1 MNSPLFQNVRE
12 NERESGPA
20 DVRQIVNRGWW
31 LLALAVLLTSG
42 LTLGIFS
49 FAFPWSQG
57 GTRIIG
63 GFELHAG
70 VCALAGLVLAFG
82 GYAFYQQL
90 RIQRIGEQL
99 AERDQVFQLVTEN
112 AADMIAVVER
122 GRRRPY
128 NSIAYQKIL
137 GYSPEELTAT
147 WTGEQIHPD
156 DRAQVIKA
164 EEKVRSS
171 GEPQR
176 LECRMRHKDG
186 SWRTL
191 ESTIYALLNTGSGN
205 QKLVVVNRDITERR
219 RAEQLLVHNTA
230 LLRDEGKYRTIF
242 EDAVVGIFQM
252 TPEGLPLN
260 VNRALAQIHG
270 YDSPEHFMAE
280 VSNLFSQL
288 FIHSRQS
295 DEFKRTLNEKGV
307 VRSAEVQV
315 LCRDRTKKWVLANVR
330 AVRDKDGNVTLH
342 EGTLEDI
349 TDRKVA
355 ENRVKFLAYC
365 DVLTGLPNR
374 TLLEDRLG
382 KALAASR
389 RRKDKVAL
397 LFLDLD
403 RFKVI
408 NDSLGHSFGDLLLRE
423 VADRLKKYAREQ
435 DTVARIGGDEFVIV
449 VTGLKDMTDAS
460 VAAQRVMDAIVAE
473 FLIEGRR
480 LSVNCSMGI
489 SIFPEHGLTSE
500 ALIKNADAAMYSAKE
515 SGRNRFTFFSEEMND
530 QVVQR
535 LTLEDG
541 LRAALDRNEFFLMY
555 QPQMD
560 IATGAM
566 VGLEALIR
574 WQHPELG
581 LVPPDKFI
589 RVAEHSGLIAPIG
602 AWVLRTACAQARKW
616 QDEGI
621 CAVPVAV
628 NVSAV
633 QFRQP
638 GFQELIR
645 VVLSETA
652 LPCQY
657 LELELTES
665 LLLSHADMTASVLLE
680 LKRMGVKLSIDD
692 FGTGYSSLSYLKQFP
707 FDKLKVDRSFIRDV
721 GANSDDAAITT
732 AIIRMAKSLGLK
744 VIAEGVENEAQ
755 MSFLRALRC
764 DEIQGYY
771 FSKPLTAD
779 QVSARFGS
787 NPVEHAATVCLP
799 QTRQL
804 TVCTPQTGQ
813 QARSTAKG
821 QDRREHR
828 RIKVSVPFEI
838 QSDASSG
845 PTCGATT
852 DLSLGGCY
860 IESIFPFPVGT
871 NLDIQLSIQTRVLI
885 SATVVT
891 CDPQV
896 GNGIKFNSMRPEDRE
911 ALAAFLEAAQH
922 AQDSRPR
929 GVGAS

>member
-1 MNSPLFQNVRE
+1 MKPHLFQDVSQ
-12 NERESGPA
+12 NEPEATSVDAG
-20 DVRQIVNRGWW
+20 QIVRRAWW
-31 LLALAVLLTSG
+31 LLAFTVALSLAF
-42 LTLGIFS
+42 TLGIVS
-49 FAFPWSQG
+49 FILSWS
-57 GTRIIG
+57 TRPTQSVY
-63 GFELHAG
+63 GFDLRQWA
-70 VCALAGLVLAFG
+70 CALAGLVILFG
-82 GYAFYQQL
+82 LYAFYQQMRL
-90 RIQRIGEQL
+90 QRIVQRL
-99 AERDQVFQLVTEN
+99 DERDQLFRLVSEN
-112 AADMIAVVER
+112 AVDLIAVVDDD
-122 GRRRPY
+122 GRRLY
-128 NSIAYQKIL
+128 NGSAYEKVL
-137 GYSPEELTAT
+137 GYSPDELTAT
-147 WTGEQIHPD
+147 WPNQQVHPE
-156 DRAQVIKA
+156 DRSQVLQA
-164 EEKVRSS
+164 EEKVRLS
-171 GEPQR
+171 GKGER
-176 LECRMRHKDG
+176 LQYRMRHKDG

-191 ESTIYALLNTGSGN
+191 ESILCVMRNPGDRS
-205 QKLVVVNRDITERR
+205 QKLVIVNRDITERR
-219 RAEQLLVHNTA
+219 RAEELQLHNTA
-230 LLRDEGKYRTIF
+230 LRHAEEKYRTIF
-242 EDAVVGIFQM
+242 EDAVVGIFQI
-252 TPEGLPLN
+252 TPEGHPLK

-270 YDSPEHFMAE
+270 YESPEHFMAE

-288 FIHSRQS
+288 FIQSRQS
-295 DEFKRTLNEKGV
+295 DEFKRVVNEKGLA
-307 VRSAEVQV
+307 RSVELEV

-330 AVRDKDGNVTLH
+330 AVRDGEGKVALH

-355 ENRVKFLAYC
+355 EKRVEFLAYC

-374 TLLEDRLG
+374 TLLEDRLT
-382 KALAASR
+382 KALAGGR

-408 NDSLGHSFGDLLLRE
+408 NDSLGHSFGDQLLRK
-423 VADRLKKYAREQ
+423 VAERLKKHAREQ

-449 VTGLKDMTDAS
+449 VTGLKDMTDAA
-460 VAAQRVMDAIVAE
+460 VAAKRVMDAIVE
-473 FLIEGRR
+473 DFVLEGRS
-480 LSVNCSMGI
+480 LSVNCSMGV
-489 SIFPEHGLTSE
+489 SIFPEHGLNGET
-500 ALIKNADAAMYSAKE
+500 LIKNADAAMYSAKE
-515 SGRNRFTFFSEEMND
+515 RGRNRFTFFSEEMNNE
-530 QVVQR
+530 VAQR

-541 LRAALDRNEFFLMY
+541 LRAALTRNEFFLMY
-555 QPQMD
+555 QPQMN
-560 IATGAM
+560 IATGAV
-566 VGLEALIR
+566 VGFEALVR

-589 RVAEHSGLIAPIG
+589 RIAEHSGLIAPIG

-616 QDEGI
+616 LDEGI
-621 CAVPVAV
+621 CALPVAV

-638 GFQELIR
+638 GFQELIGS
-645 VVLSETA
+645 VLSESG

-721 GANSDDAAITT
+721 AVNPDDAAITT

-779 QVSARFGS
+779 QVSAKLRS
-787 NPVEHAATVCLP
+787 DPVERAASICLP

-804 TVCTPQTGQ
+804 TVCTPQTERPT
-813 QARSTAKG
+813 RSTSKG
-821 QDRREHR
+821 QDRRLDR

-838 QSDASSG
+838 NFDESNG
-845 PTCGATT
+845 PICGATT
-852 DLSLGGCY
+852 DLSQGGCY

-871 NLDIQLSIQTRVLI
+871 NLEIQLSIQTSVLI

-896 GNGIKFNSMRPEDRE
+896 GNGIKFISLRAEDRE
-911 ALAAFLEAAQH
+911 ALAAFLEAAEH
-922 AQDSRPR
+922 AQNSSAK
-929 GVGAS
+929 GVATS